1 VSGGT
6 HVKQKDKLNSLH
18 TLRTYPLDTLH
29 DLELNFRVY
38 FKIKTPPV
46 FSNEKHILI

>member
-1 VSGGT
+1 MSGGT

-18 TLRTYPLDTLH
+18 TLRTYPLHSLH